1 MLETH
6 QRIYPKHTVVGWFST
21 GMAAGI
27 ADGIIH
33 QFYST
38 GQQSGCGIPVPMY
51 LVVDTSLAQSDRV
64 SIKAYVCKVLTLSG
78 SPVAREFVEV
88 PTQIQTSGGE
98 GLALSALRQEKLDSM
113 PSDVQN
119 FRQSVSKLQS
129 LIAQAHAYVK
139 EVVDGKRPMDVTIGR
154 CVPDLRASSPS
165 CIWFVAAR
173 STLRYGTWPC
183 SVRHKGSCKHI
194 SESPQILC
202 SVHTVDHIPVSVLL
216 ARTRG

>member
-1 MLETH
+1 MEVKVDVGHHKTMLETH

-51 LVVDTSLAQSDRV
+51 LVVDTSLGQSDRV

-98 GLALSALRQEKLDSM
+98 GLALSALRQEKVDSM
-113 PSDVQN
+113 PTDVQD

-139 EVVDGKRPMDVTIGR
+139 EVVEGKRPTDVTIGR
-154 CVPDLRASSPS
+154 YVPAIRLPVRLLRRDTA
-165 CIWFVAAR
+165 C
-173 STLRYGTWPC
+173 GTAVC
-183 SVRHKGSCKHI
+183 
-194 SESPQILC
+194 
-202 SVHTVDHIPVSVLL
+202 T
-216 ARTRG
+216 TRE

>member
-1 MLETH
+1 MQMEVKVDVGHHKTMLETH

-51 LVVDTSLAQSDRV
+51 LVVDTSLANSDRV

-98 GLALSALRQEKLDSM
+98 GLALSALRNEKIDTM
-113 PSDVQN
+113 PTDVQN

-139 EVVDGKRPMDVTIGR
+139 EVVDGKRPTDVTIGR
-154 CVPDLRASSPS
+154 CAQLNLQLSQHVTTSACVDTGATMFFCMQALVGYHWGSSM
-165 CIWFVAAR
+165 
-173 STLRYGTWPC
+173 
-183 SVRHKGSCKHI
+183 
-194 SESPQILC
+194 Q
-202 SVHTVDHIPVSVLL
+202 
-216 ARTRG
+216 